1 MDNLTNPTTPSVGLG
16 NNQLWHYVQEME
28 SSTVARLSQPAS
40 KEVLQLMEQ
49 NIQAMVGTLP
59 PSQFE
64 VMITTDRDNLG
75 RLLAAAMMNGYFLKS
90 VEQRMEMERSF
101 GFSTTLSDV
110 ASDEV
115 SDQASQGLL

>member
-90 VEQRMEMERSF
+90 AEQRMEMEKSF
-101 GFSTTLSDV
+101 GFSSTLND
-110 ASDEV
+110 AAFDEV
-115 SDQASQGLL
+115 SDQAS